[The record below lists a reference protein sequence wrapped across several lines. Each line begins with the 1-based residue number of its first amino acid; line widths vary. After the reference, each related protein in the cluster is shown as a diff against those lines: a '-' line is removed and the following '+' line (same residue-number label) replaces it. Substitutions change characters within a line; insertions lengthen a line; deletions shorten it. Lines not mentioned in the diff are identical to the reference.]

1 MEEISIIK
9 TDQFQIL
16 EKIMAIE
23 QSCITFITSKILKT
37 NYQMRI
43 PYFPLAFSPLSYNAI
58 KLTEF
63 FIMSSYLWWLCGLWS
78 LYIVHTNN
86 LLITLLV
93 FPHIELFPSNLHQ
106 QKGKLVW
113 SYNLHLCYQMIPKI
127 FLLISIV
134 YLIQRLC
141 PSFKTILFDFI
152 PYLQY

>member
-43 PYFPLAFSPLSYNAI
+43 PYFPLAFSPLSYTAI

-63 FIMSSYLWWLCGLWS
+63 FIMSSYLWWMCGLWS
-78 LYIVHTNN
+78 LYSVHTNN

-113 SYNLHLCYQMIPKI
+113 SYNLHNAIKWFQKYFYW
-127 FLLISIV
+127 FLL
-134 YLIQRLC
+134 
-141 PSFKTILFDFI
+141 FI
-152 PYLQY
+152 